1 MTLVNNFKDTEYNL
15 KVKYPLIGILLPI
28 FNVFKN
34 VIHMS
39 LITVVLNSS
48 R

>member
-1 MTLVNNFKDTEYNL
+1 MTRVNNLKDTEYNL
-15 KVKYPLIGILLPI
+15 KVKYPLIGLLLLT

-34 VIHMS
+34 VIYMS
-39 LITVVLNSS
+39 LISVVLNSP